1 MRLEI
6 NRRAAWANGPDRWN
20 LDDADTGHR
29 LGYIAPDHNGGWTAH
44 VAGRDTVEGT
54 WLEQSDALK
63 AARRAIEAKEA
74 RFDRWLEN
82 HPGTAPDE
90 TSRPPIAFQR
100 DIRIM
105 ASQETDDYRLVHEG
119 WDVGSVGRDGDAWTV
134 TDAYGRPRSH
144 ASLYEALD
152 QAVLRADRWLEE
164 NDPQSREDRI
174 VDEWHDWDVTTE
186 QLESHRPT
194 AHEIVRQN
202 IGFQRTMRTR
212 LDAAGMEHA
221 IVRSIDGPTILAA
234 PYERDVATIIEL
246 DDGRRIIASATDRN
260 ERIRTV
266 IGETDHGDVIRE
278 HDLNGRPIDGGEAI
292 DIAMDIIGHPRSRVN
307 ELKDRLEELAP
318 YATPGPETPDRTMKA
333 KEYQETLREYQLAR
347 DGFRP
352 WPYARPN
359 ECMLDGTRISF
370 RGSVQEPGSMWLLD
384 VDGETMC
391 RIRLRQD
398 RRFEVYDD
406 ANGNPI
412 GAYRYHDDA
421 LHAAAEHV
429 HQQLRARLTP
439 EELAQATRESLCAQA
454 KENLAR
460 FGAPTPSDLRVLTS
474 LAERCRSIPQN
485 VWEQRDRVLDAA
497 AADPQL
503 VGKELGGVAT
513 LCLRP
518 TALDAV
524 EIEFE
529 DGTTVKAYSD
539 ELRFDRENIPEGWH
553 AYSVRMDDE
562 GGFDPVTVERR
573 VWVNHG
579 YDILTREDLD
589 QRIAD
594 HDGWLP
600 IKDDGWSFTSGKP
613 LVLSPT
619 IRAKD
624 YWEKSVEKLVDV
636 LDEDAR
642 PLAETRK
649 ESRSEPDKDKPQHQH
664 HHTR

>member
-134 TDAYGRPRSH
+134 TDAYGRTRSH

-221 IVRSIDGPTILAA
+221 IVRSIDGPTISPARIWTSGS
-234 PYERDVATIIEL
+234 PITTDGCPSRTT
-246 DDGRRIIASATDRN
+246 DGRSHPANRWSSA
-260 ERIRTV
+260 
-266 IGETDHGDVIRE
+266 
-278 HDLNGRPIDGGEAI
+278 
-292 DIAMDIIGHPRSRVN
+292 PRSER
-307 ELKDRLEELAP
+307 
-318 YATPGPETPDRTMKA
+318 RTIGRNPWKSSSTCWTRMRGRSPKPARSPVPNRTRTSRNTSTTTRA
-333 KEYQETLREYQLAR
+333 KEDERWNM
-347 DGFRP
+347 G
-352 WPYARPN
+352 
-359 ECMLDGTRISF
+359 
-370 RGSVQEPGSMWLLD
+370 
-384 VDGETMC
+384 
-391 RIRLRQD
+391 
-398 RRFEVYDD
+398 RR
-406 ANGNPI
+406 
-412 GAYRYHDDA
+412 
-421 LHAAAEHV
+421 
-429 HQQLRARLTP
+429 
-439 EELAQATRESLCAQA
+439 
-454 KENLAR
+454 
-460 FGAPTPSDLRVLTS
+460 
-474 LAERCRSIPQN
+474 
-485 VWEQRDRVLDAA
+485 
-497 AADPQL
+497 
-503 VGKELGGVAT
+503 
-513 LCLRP
+513 
-518 TALDAV
+518 
-524 EIEFE
+524 
-529 DGTTVKAYSD
+529 
-539 ELRFDRENIPEGWH
+539 
-553 AYSVRMDDE
+553 
-562 GGFDPVTVERR
+562 
-573 VWVNHG
+573 
-579 YDILTREDLD
+579 
-589 QRIAD
+589 
-594 HDGWLP
+594 
-600 IKDDGWSFTSGKP
+600 
-613 LVLSPT
+613 
-619 IRAKD
+619 
-624 YWEKSVEKLVDV
+624 
-636 LDEDAR
+636 
-642 PLAETRK
+642 
-649 ESRSEPDKDKPQHQH
+649 
-664 HHTR
+664 

>member
-134 TDAYGRPRSH
+134 TDAYGRTRSH

-234 PYERDVATIIEL
+234 PYERDAATIIEL

-266 IGETDHGDVIRE
+266 IGETD
-278 HDLNGRPIDGGEAI
+278 
-292 DIAMDIIGHPRSRVN
+292 
-307 ELKDRLEELAP
+307 
-318 YATPGPETPDRTMKA
+318 
-333 KEYQETLREYQLAR
+333 
-347 DGFRP
+347 
-352 WPYARPN
+352 
-359 ECMLDGTRISF
+359 
-370 RGSVQEPGSMWLLD
+370 
-384 VDGETMC
+384 
-391 RIRLRQD
+391 
-398 RRFEVYDD
+398 
-406 ANGNPI
+406 
-412 GAYRYHDDA
+412 
-421 LHAAAEHV
+421 
-429 HQQLRARLTP
+429 
-439 EELAQATRESLCAQA
+439 
-454 KENLAR
+454 
-460 FGAPTPSDLRVLTS
+460 
-474 LAERCRSIPQN
+474 
-485 VWEQRDRVLDAA
+485 
-497 AADPQL
+497 
-503 VGKELGGVAT
+503 
-513 LCLRP
+513 
-518 TALDAV
+518 
-524 EIEFE
+524 
-529 DGTTVKAYSD
+529 
-539 ELRFDRENIPEGWH
+539 
-553 AYSVRMDDE
+553 
-562 GGFDPVTVERR
+562 
-573 VWVNHG
+573 HG

>member
-134 TDAYGRPRSH
+134 TDAYGRTRSH

-152 QAVLRADRWLEE
+152 QAVLRADRRLEE

-234 PYERDVATIIEL
+234 PYERDAATIIEL

-318 YATPGPETPDRTMKA
+318 YATPGPETPDRA
-333 KEYQETLREYQLAR
+333 HEGQGIPGDAAR
-347 DGFRP
+347 IPAGPR
-352 WPYARPN
+352 
-359 ECMLDGTRISF
+359 RIPPMAV
-370 RGSVQEPGSMWLLD
+370 R
-384 VDGETMC
+384 T
-391 RIRLRQD
+391 
-398 RRFEVYDD
+398 
-406 ANGNPI
+406 
-412 GAYRYHDDA
+412 
-421 LHAAAEHV
+421 
-429 HQQLRARLTP
+429 
-439 EELAQATRESLCAQA
+439 
-454 KENLAR
+454 
-460 FGAPTPSDLRVLTS
+460 
-474 LAERCRSIPQN
+474 AERMHAGRHEDQLQGKRSGAGQH
-485 VWEQRDRVLDAA
+485 VAARRGRRDHVPHQTPPGPA
-497 AADPQL
+497 
-503 VGKELGGVAT
+503 
-513 LCLRP
+513 LRG
-518 TALDAV
+518 
-524 EIEFE
+524 I
-529 DGTTVKAYSD
+529 
-539 ELRFDRENIPEGWH
+539 
-553 AYSVRMDDE
+553 
-562 GGFDPVTVERR
+562 
-573 VWVNHG
+573 
-579 YDILTREDLD
+579 
-589 QRIAD
+589 
-594 HDGWLP
+594 
-600 IKDDGWSFTSGKP
+600 
-613 LVLSPT
+613 
-619 IRAKD
+619 
-624 YWEKSVEKLVDV
+624 
-636 LDEDAR
+636 
-642 PLAETRK
+642 
-649 ESRSEPDKDKPQHQH
+649 
-664 HHTR
+664 